1 MAHCCCRSFEAMGT
15 SLGTL
20 FCGGVL
26 LRDVAFE
33 GLGPPHLCTQLYQ
46 FFPLHNFPLPYERML
61 TLVLL
66 QLHKADTNI
75 DRASGTINKMIRQ
88 CVYFPFPTVLP
99 PSYRL
104 FHSYFIFRHN
114 SFILPLFRPIFPLLL
129 TILLQGNLII
139 FLAFFVCGFL
149 SYPYHY
155 CRSIPVLPV
164 RPSADFGCPYSFLVT
179 GLAQFTIVFISC
191 IPAPHSIIFP

>member
-1 MAHCCCRSFEAMGT
+1 
-15 SLGTL
+15 
-20 FCGGVL
+20 
-26 LRDVAFE
+26 
-33 GLGPPHLCTQLYQ
+33 LCTQPYQ

-99 PSYRL
+99 PSHRL
-104 FHSYFIFRHN
+104 FLLYFICFT
-114 SFILPLFRPIFPLLL
+114 LPLFRPIFPLLL
-129 TILLQGNLII
+129 MAILLGDLII

-155 CRSIPVLPV
+155 CRSIPVFPV
-164 RPSADFGCPYSFLVT
+164 RLSADFGCPYSFLVT
-179 GLAQFTIVFISC
+179 GLAQFTIVFCSCSC
-191 IPAPHSIIFP
+191 IPSPHSIIFP